1 MFSLLNEILNIT
13 KDLECILKIECFGHP
28 YNTPI
33 LVFQQG
39 KLRLVI
45 VTNNKKD
52 NSFVREV
59 LINID
64 QAVKLLNLQEYM
76 NATFIYK
83 QDIYQ
88 RYYHTDNLIRLQQD
102 LEEFMG
108 NIKDKVL
115 KDV

>member
-1 MFSLLNEILNIT
+1 MVSLLNEILNMT

-33 LVFQQG
+33 IVFQQG
-39 KLRLVI
+39 KVRLVI

-52 NSFVREV
+52 NSFIREV

-64 QAVKLLNLQEYM
+64 QVLKLLKLQEYM

-83 QDIYQ
+83 QNIYQ
-88 RYYHTDNLIRLQQD
+88 RYYHTDNLVRLQQD
-102 LEEFMG
+102 LEEFIE

-115 KDV
+115 KNV

>member
-1 MFSLLNEILNIT
+1 MVSLLNEILNMT
-13 KDLECILKIECFGHP
+13 KDLECVLKIECFSHP

-39 KLRLVI
+39 KLRLVV
-45 VTNNKKD
+45 VTNSKKD

-64 QAVKLLNLQEYM
+64 QALKLLKLQEYI

-83 QDIYQ
+83 QDIY
-88 RYYHTDNLIRLQQD
+88 RYYHTNNLIPRFQQD
-102 LEEFMG
+102 LEEFIK

-115 KDV
+115 ENV

>member
-1 MFSLLNEILNIT
+1 MIVLLNEILNMT
-13 KDLECILKIECFGHP
+13 KNLECILKIECFGHP

-59 LINID
+59 LIDID
-64 QAVKLLNLQEYM
+64 QALKLLKLQEYM
-76 NATFIYK
+76 NATFMYK

-88 RYYHTDNLIRLQQD
+88 RYYHTDNLIKLQQD
-102 LEEFMG
+102 LEEFIKK
-108 NIKDKVL
+108 IKDKVL
-115 KDV
+115 KNV